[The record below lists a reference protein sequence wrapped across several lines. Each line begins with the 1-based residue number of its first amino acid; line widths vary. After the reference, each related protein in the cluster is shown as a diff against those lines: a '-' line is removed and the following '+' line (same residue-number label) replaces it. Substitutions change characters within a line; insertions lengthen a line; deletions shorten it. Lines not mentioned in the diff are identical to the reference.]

1 MKSKKAIFII
11 AILILCAGFIFG
23 GLFAGYKLGANST
36 DTGDDTRYE
45 PLDVRTIAVV
55 NLDEGISQDG
65 KIINYANELI
75 DYSNENLVST
85 GLEDA
90 RSGVESGK
98 YAAYVIIPAAFS
110 ENVNS
115 INGQPVKSEIQY
127 ELYPDLTSEA
137 GLTVMS
143 NIYLLVENLNNN
155 VSYMYV
161 DSILSEFHIAQDDV
175 EEVLNN
181 GKAISDAVDNITAGD
196 ISADV
201 KLPSE
206 KKMDYSPATVD
217 YGEYLKKNSD
227 LIADI
232 DKEYSDGYSKSIKE
246 KEALD
251 ESADTL
257 KKDIS
262 ATNNMLKNVDVEVD
276 SEGNYVYD
284 TELTGLSSRLTDY
297 NTELNNT
304 VGEMTAGV
312 SDIGTDL
319 EGYASQL
326 ETLNGY
332 YVDTVDKY
340 NMDLTGSINSASDE
354 LSSGNYVSGLDREDL
369 NENRTAGTIVDSVE
383 IRYSGGQ
390 TRSYTLVD
398 VDGNLNIDTLYELLE
413 DMVNMNQVKYKTA
426 SGIDITDKSSIT
438 GILSGKISPIDINK
452 AYHKDATGTYNSLEN
467 SLSLEIDK
475 IKNGLDQLKV
485 KTDEFESS
493 PVAGIDTDSIV
504 EDVKENVIN
513 KLSENAKNISN
524 SISSEY
530 EKESATL
537 SEFSNQLGLYDPN
550 SYINRDVIQQKNSE
564 LSASTSVLGTA
575 IGNKDAADVE
585 AMNDIYTKYGENIM
599 MFKES
604 INSAVDSS
612 NSAVENG
619 LENAKNTLSRN
630 NSRNETL
637 LDSFSKK
644 LLYTRNGNLGNY
656 GIYQFIVDPCD
667 GINVTGN
674 LDIATR
680 NTDLEKNNKNAGFDQ
695 GLFYTILILGV
706 MVTVFIIILVILHGK
721 QKKDNY
727 NL

>member
-1 MKSKKAIFII
+1 MKSKMVVFVTVLLWIIFIVVS
-11 AILILCAGFIFG
+11 LFI
-23 GLFAGYKLGANST
+23 GYKLGVNST
-36 DTGDDTRYE
+36 DAEENTRYE

-55 NLDEGISQDG
+55 NLDEGISQDD

-75 DYSNENLVST
+75 DYSNENLIST

-98 YAAYVIIPAAFS
+98 YAAYVIILAAFS

-127 ELYPDLTSEA
+127 ELHSDLTSEA

-143 NIYLLVENLNNN
+143 NIYRLVKNLNNN
-155 VSYMYV
+155 VSYIYV

-181 GKAISDAVDNITAGD
+181 GKAIRDAVDNITAGD

-206 KKMDYSPATVD
+206 KKMDYSPTTVD
-217 YGEYLKKNSD
+217 YGEYLKKNSN

-262 ATNNMLKNVDVEVD
+262 ATNDMLKNVDVEVD

-284 TELTGLSSRLTDY
+284 TELTGLSSRLTAY

-304 VGEMTAGV
+304 VSEMAASV
-312 SDIGTDL
+312 SNIGTDL
-319 EGYASQL
+319 EGYASRL
-326 ETLNGY
+326 ETLNSY
-332 YVDTVDKY
+332 YVDTAEKY
-340 NMDLTGSINSASDE
+340 NMDLNSSLNSASDE
-354 LSSGNYVSGLDREDL
+354 LSSGNYVSELNREDIKGDK
-369 NENRTAGTIVDSVE
+369 TAGDVVDSVE
-383 IRYSGGQ
+383 IDYSEGQ

-398 VDGNLNIDTLYELLE
+398 VDGNLDIDKLYEMLE

-426 SGIDITDKSSIT
+426 SGIDIADKSSVT
-438 GILSGKISPIDINK
+438 GILNGKISQIDINK
-452 AYHKDATGTYNSLEN
+452 AYHKDETGVYNSLEN
-467 SLSLEIDK
+467 SLSVEIDK
-475 IKNGLDQLKV
+475 IKDGLAQLKV
-485 KTDEFESS
+485 KTDGFESS

-524 SISSEY
+524 SISGEY

-537 SEFSNQLGLYDPN
+537 SKFSDQLGLYNPN
-550 SYINRDVIQQKNSE
+550 SYINRDVIQKKNTE
-564 LSASTSVLGTA
+564 LSANTSDLGTA
-575 IGNKDAADVE
+575 IGNKDAADAE

-612 NSAVENG
+612 NSAVETG
-619 LENAKNTLSRN
+619 LENAKSTLSTN

-644 LLYTRNGNLGNY
+644 LLYTRNGSLGNY
-656 GIYQFIVDPCD
+656 KMYQYIVNPCQE
-667 GINVTGN
+667 INVTDNMNVQPEYKETEDSYKYNGSN
-674 LDIATR
+674 DA
-680 NTDLEKNNKNAGFDQ
+680 
-695 GLFYTILILGV
+695 LFYTLLISIILIV
-706 MVTVFIIILVILHGK
+706 AFIIILLIVHRK
-721 QKKDNY
+721 QKEDNY